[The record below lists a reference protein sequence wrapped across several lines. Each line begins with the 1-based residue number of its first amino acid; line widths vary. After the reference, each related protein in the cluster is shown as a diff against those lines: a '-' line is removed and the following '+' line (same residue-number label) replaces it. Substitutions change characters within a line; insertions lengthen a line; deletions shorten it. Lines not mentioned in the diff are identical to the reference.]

1 MRKNISIT
9 ELPKVGDIVI
19 TKTLKIKR
27 SVKAVEGNLITIE
40 PLRSNKTPCIFE
52 TLAGNYTKT
61 LSFEDLQNS
70 YEIPKAQPALITRL
84 FAPGQ
89 CVAEQRINVTSVE
102 LKNVIIKTGDVW
114 ISKDD
119 KERIIISSMAG
130 NSKDFYLLVISMD
143 KMFGNEYI
151 EYQIKETQLL
161 DMFFKESKQ
170 DIFNENKRYSISFG

>member
-1 MRKNISIT
+1 MRKNIPIT
-9 ELPKVGDIVI
+9 TFPKVGDIVI

-52 TLAGNYTKT
+52 TLVGNYTKT

-70 YEIPKAQPALITRL
+70 YEIPRAQPALITKL

-89 CVAEQRINVTSVE
+89 YNAEQRVKVSSNQ
-102 LKNVIIKTGDVW
+102 LKNVIIKTGDAW

-161 DMFFKESKQ
+161 DMFFKEPEQ
-170 DIFNENKRYSISFG
+170 VIFNENKRYSISFG